1 MGMWFEII
9 PSIVIMTTMYCGGD
23 AASKLILK
31 SVYGVVSFYWY
42 FIYWQINYHKI
53 EILMFTGLEGL
64 PSFRNDTEASR
75 ALEIYPCHNNK
86 FLF

>member
-31 SVYGVVSFYWY
+31 SVYGVVSATD
-42 FIYWQINYHKI
+42 ISVH
-53 EILMFTGLEGL
+53 ILTDKL
-64 PSFRNDTEASR
+64 S
-75 ALEIYPCHNNK
+75 
-86 FLF
+86 

>member
-31 SVYGVVSFYWY
+31 SVYGVVSATD
-42 FIYWQINYHKI
+42 ISVH
-53 EILMFTGLEGL
+53 IL
-64 PSFRNDTEASR
+64 
-75 ALEIYPCHNNK
+75 
-86 FLF
+86 